1 MPFSFKELR
10 ENITPKS
17 IIVKKYTLEGKEV
30 VISKE
35 ETAYSITIDG
45 KLLSDDF
52 DNQVEAEEAA
62 AGFLELLGEQENVD
76 EKKWTAK
83 DKKKRLDMI
92 RKAVQKIDARNLAKA
107 KRDALAMMKDS
118 GMFDEEIKEQ
128 EKT

>member
-10 ENITPKS
+10 EKITPKS
-17 IIVKKYTLEGKEV
+17 VIIKKYTLEGKEV

-35 ETAYSITIDG
+35 ETTYSITIDG
-45 KLLSDDF
+45 NLLSDDF
-52 DNQVEAEEAA
+52 DNQVEDDEAA
-62 AGFLELLGEQENVD
+62 TGFLELLGEQENVD

-118 GMFDEEIKEQ
+118 GMFDEEIGEQ

>member
-10 ENITPKS
+10 EKITPKS
-17 IIVKKYTLEGKEV
+17 VIIKKYTLEGKEV

-35 ETAYSITIDG
+35 ETTYSITIDG
-45 KLLSDDF
+45 NLLSDDF

-62 AGFLELLGEQENVD
+62 TGFLELLGEQENVD

-118 GMFDEEIKEQ
+118 GMFDEEIGEQ